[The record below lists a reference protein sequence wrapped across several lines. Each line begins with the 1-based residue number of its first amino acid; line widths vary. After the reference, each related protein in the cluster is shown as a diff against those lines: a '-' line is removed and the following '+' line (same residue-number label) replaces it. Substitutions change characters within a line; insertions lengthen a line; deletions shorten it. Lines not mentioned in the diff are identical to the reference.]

1 MSSSLSL
8 VVAGGGYSLLQ
19 VHKLLTMVASFVA
32 EDRLQSLRAQQL
44 YCTGLAAPWHVEP
57 SQTRDRTHVCGI
69 GRWRLNHCPAR
80 EVLLLQFRSSSAE
93 VSEAPKRHTIP
104 GFAHAV
110 PSPSLALGQT
120 PFMFPCFC
128 SCPPAL

>member
-44 YCTGLAAPWHVEP
+44 
-57 SQTRDRTHVCGI
+57 
-69 GRWRLNHCPAR
+69 
-80 EVLLLQFRSSSAE
+80 
-93 VSEAPKRHTIP
+93 
-104 GFAHAV
+104 
-110 PSPSLALGQT
+110 
-120 PFMFPCFC
+120 
-128 SCPPAL
+128 